1 MTTQAANLKN
11 IIGSEPN
18 YQAPQNQLSVNIDP
32 AMAKAVKELFESLCA
47 AFPAWKQAFP
57 NADMYRAA
65 RKLWLETLLS
75 ERVSVQQIQRGL
87 NFAKKSN
94 NPFFPSVGQ
103 FIEWCNSGNQFE
115 NLGLPTAEELITR
128 YRQYRASDCET
139 PEEYPWQSAVEY
151 HLALQLKTAIYQG
164 NLSDEK
170 TLTRAKTLIGDMAK
184 YLAGGGTVAAP
195 KTPKLTAT
203 VSRQISQTEKLDY
216 LAGMRAMVKKGA
228 VA

>member
-1 MTTQAANLKN
+1 MQNVASMNLKSLV
-11 IIGSEPN
+11 GQELN
-18 YQAPQNQLSVNIDP
+18 YQVPAKTTAIPDGAIRAVNQLFIQLR
-32 AMAKAVKELFESLCA
+32 AI
-47 AFPAWKQAFP
+47 FPAWKNSFP
-57 NADMYRAA
+57 DADSYREAK
-65 RKLWLETLLS
+65 RIWLETLVNEKITTIEQLQNGI
-75 ERVSVQQIQRGL
+75 EQ
-87 NFAKKSN
+87 AKKSK
-94 NPFFPSVGQ
+94 NPFWPSVGE
-103 FIEWCNSGNQFE
+103 FVEWCNSGNPFE

-203 VSRQISQTEKLDY
+203 VSRQISQTEKFDY